1 MSPPVLYA
9 EVPRFYAEVE
19 RARDPELAGRPV
31 VVGGD
36 PRKRGLV
43 QSATDDALA
52 EGVQLGMPVLD
63 ALQRCPRARALHTNM
78 RRYREAAT
86 RLRAC
91 LRRAAERLEPA
102 GLGAAYLDP
111 ERREEPLLAVAV
123 ELRKRVAEEVGLP
136 LRVGIAP
143 AKVLARLAAE
153 EAGPEGVREVRAG
166 EVADF
171 LAPLAVT
178 RLPGVGPRTATRLA
192 ELGVTNVR
200 QLVALGRATLEEELG
215 NHGLAILELAQ
226 GRGPARVRAA
236 SHPRSLSLES
246 TLVQPELDLG
256 VLRERL
262 ADLSTRLAEALR
274 LDSLAAGRVGVKV
287 RFADQETTTRSR
299 TLTQPARTAA
309 QLEEAAQDLLER
321 TGAGARPVRLVGLSL
336 SSLVRSRR
344 DDRQLQLFPED

>member
-111 ERREEPLLAVAV
+111 ERREEPLLAVAA

-200 QLVALGRATLEEELG
+200 QLVAL
-215 NHGLAILELAQ
+215 GLAILELAQ